1 MLSELVIY
9 VAASAMLFGLGVY
22 GVLISIHALRKLL
35 AVNVMGTSVFLL
47 LVTIGRR
54 DGGIDPVLQAMVL
67 TGIVIAVSATALA
80 VSLLVALYRRSGRV
94 DLEDADEPEHDV

>member
-22 GVLISIHALRKLL
+22 GVLISTHALRKLL